1 MLTNQNISTDLL
13 IRFGINIISVLILVR
28 FVYFKYYKKTDLF
41 LSFLGFNLIIFL
53 ISYLFNKVN
62 MTMGAA
68 FGLFAVFSI
77 LRIRTEGIETKDMTY
92 LFMAISI
99 GLINAV
105 SNGSL
110 LELCSINLTIIIAV
124 ILIDGAIFIKKEECQ
139 LVEFDNLELL
149 APEKRV
155 ELFANIKARTGLSVH
170 RIEHVSIDFLKE
182 SAKFYIYYRK
192 AM

>member
-1 MLTNQNISTDLL
+1 
-13 IRFGINIISVLILVR
+13 
-28 FVYFKYYKKTDLF
+28 
-41 LSFLGFNLIIFL
+41 
-53 ISYLFNKVN
+53 

-77 LRIRTEGIETKDMTY
+77 LRIRTEGINTKDMTY

-99 GLINAV
+99 GLITAV

-110 LELCSINLTIIIAV
+110 LELCSINLTIIVAV
-124 ILIDGAIFIKKEECQ
+124 ILIDGAIFIKKEESQ
-139 LVEFDNLELL
+139 IVEFDNLELL

-182 SAKFYIYYRK
+182 SATFYIYYHK